1 MVDYKEKPLGQVD
14 MPKLQELAK
23 EKTLDIL
30 LLNDKPTI
38 VQLLNYWRVLY
49 KAGVHIRDSMER
61 KEHHNI
67 KTITINSKILKHDL
81 SVKLGKVQQLLDKGN
96 KVTVE
101 VTAKDSSNTDQ
112 VVQARQI
119 AKNVREQF
127 AKVQS
132 CEVDVENTEAGATV
146 SLDLPI
152 ANLQKSELDTFLEDK
167 EVIRKAGYAPKPSK
181 PRKEGKALPL
191 FQEIHFQPPK
201 PTVAEAQE
209 EKDSLELL
217 EKQEEA
223 RREFAEYQKKL
234 EHEKKVKRR
243 MGREPVISKTQA
255 KFT

>member
-1 MVDYKEKPLGQVD
+1 MVDYKEKPLGQAD

-30 LLNDKPTI
+30 LLNDKPPI

-49 KAGVHIRDSMER
+49 KAAIHIRDSMER

-81 SVKLGKVQQLLDKGN
+81 SVKLNKVQQQLEKGN
-96 KVTVE
+96 KVMVE
-101 VTAKDSSNTDQ
+101 VTSKDATNKDQ
-112 VVQARQI
+112 VVLARQI

-127 AKVQS
+127 GKVPS
-132 CEVDVENTEAGATV
+132 CEVDVENTDSGATV
-146 SLDLPI
+146 SLDLPM

-167 EVIRKAGYAPKPSK
+167 EVARKAGYGSK
-181 PRKEGKALPL
+181 SFKSRKEAKSLPL
-191 FQEIHFQPPK
+191 YQEADFQPPK
-201 PTVAEAQE
+201 QTSEEEQE
-209 EKDSLELL
+209 EKNSLEQL

-223 RREFAEYQKKL
+223 RREFAEYQRKL
-234 EHEKKVKRR
+234 EHERKAKRR
-243 MGREPVISKTQA
+243 AGKEPNISKTQA